1 MDLVVIIFI
10 SFVVSSFFHADNE
23 TEEKSLR
30 LSFSKHQPETFGN
43 VGVLF
48 LLLDH
53 QTTLPPHRKHGV
65 HDGQLGDLRVEVL
78 QPELVHSDEGAS
90 PSDSGTAVDQNCP
103 CRICGRGVL
112 VF

>member
-23 TEEKSLR
+23 AEKKVLGFSY
-30 LSFSKHQPETFGN
+30 SKHQPETFGN

-53 QTTLPPHRKHGV
+53 QTTLPPHGGDRV
-65 HDGQLGDLRVEVL
+65 HDGQLGDLRVEVV
-78 QPELVHSDEGAS
+78 QPQLVHSDEGAR
-90 PSDSGTAVDQNCP
+90 PTNSGTAVNQNCP